1 MALTQITSEG
11 IKDGEVKNADMADDA
26 IGVAELSA
34 TGTASSSTFL
44 RGDNSWQAISGA
56 TDSTKMPL
64 AGGTFTG
71 DVTWDS
77 ATNAGRDMV
86 WDESESDLTFNDAAY
101 IQMGD
106 ANDLSI
112 GHNGTTSFIQNTSSK
127 LTIGSGGNYTT
138 ELLYGNSKKFETT
151 SGGIS
156 ITGTLG
162 VTDTITCQANI
173 DVGDSTSAN
182 NGRLRLGGEEDIEI
196 YHNGTDSYLKNAT
209 GHLYIHNDDTSK
221 GIALLSDEYWINN
234 EANTENMIH
243 AVHDGAVSLYH
254 NNVNVF
260 STMST
265 GAQVKT
271 GDSTSY
277 ITMTTSAGDAGF
289 LYANSNT
296 DITIMDGQGHSMFKG
311 IKDGAAELYY
321 DNSKKFETFSAGC
334 KIYSDLSIRGAE
346 GGDAVLGLVSDE
358 GDDNADNWRL
368 VSAASD
374 NKLSI
379 QNYAGGAWEN
389 SIVGAGNGAVE
400 LYADNVKKLQT
411 NSSFGTILSNTT
423 DDANYTNVLTLA
435 RRGYETSGYG
445 VNFKAKGGSAAS
457 QNGVLIQVSQ
467 GSGGYSDRF
476 TFDNDGLKFGSDTA
490 AANAIS
496 DYEEGT
502 WTPTFYFTSGT
513 GTFGYEQQY
522 GAYTKIGNR
531 VLFTVICRS
540 NSHSGTSSGSL
551 QISGLPWAVDTNNT
565 PDGGSCFFILGG
577 NFDTNYGVSTQLNSS
592 ERIEFYKQM
601 QSTGQNYSD
610 VSASECGLSVLFVK
624 VSGQYITP

>member
-254 NNVNVF
+254 NNVKTCQTDAN
-260 STMST
+260 
-265 GAQVKT
+265 GIQVL
-271 GDSTSY
+271 GP
-277 ITMTTSAGDAGF
+277 
-289 LYANSNT
+289 
-296 DITIMDGQGHSMFKG
+296 
-311 IKDGAAELYY
+311 
-321 DNSKKFETFSAGC
+321 
-334 KIYSDLSIRGAE
+334 E
-346 GGDAVLGLVSDE
+346 GGDAYLKLYADE
-358 GDDNADNWRL
+358 ADDNDDCWRI
-368 VSAASD
+368 VASSVG
-374 NKLSI
+374 NFHI
-379 QNYAGGAWEN
+379 QNASSGSYEN
-389 SIVGAGNGAVE
+389 NIVADGNGAVE

-490 AANAIS
+490 AANALS